1 MTYGPWHHW
10 FAWYPVSTQQHG
22 WRWLRTVERRQ
33 ITGPTFTP
41 YEKPYLWEYRPTPD
55 NRHETEKQCPE

>member
-1 MTYGPWHHW
+1 MSTGPWQRW
-10 FAWYPVSTQQHG
+10 FAWHPVRTEQHG

-41 YEKPYLWEYRPTPD
+41 YEESRLWEYRPTPD
-55 NRHETEKQCPE
+55 NRHETKEA

>member
-1 MTYGPWHHW
+1 M
-10 FAWYPVSTQQHG
+10 
-22 WRWLRTVERRQ
+22 
-33 ITGPTFTP
+33 TGPTFTP